1 MKSSKLEWNPRP
13 LDQEVTVVSKMLNLF
28 GLSSLE
34 TIRRLKRGL
43 SNFTRIEPNT
53 KHSELPHEQL

>member
-1 MKSSKLEWNPRP
+1 MKSSELELNPRP
-13 LDQEVTVVSKMLNLF
+13 LDQEVTVVTKMLNLF

-43 SNFTRIEPNT
+43 SGT
-53 KHSELPHEQL
+53 KYKTLRAAT